1 MHRINVV
8 LKLTGVVESTNRFTL
23 STLVGL
29 DFLVDGS
36 DVNPQGAGLTG
47 RIVAVRALHK
57 NIIAF
62 KKLSQ
67 YHNT

>member
-1 MHRINVV
+1 MHRIHVV
-8 LKLTGVVESTNRFTL
+8 LKLTGVVVRTHTL
-23 STLVGL
+23 RTLVGL